1 MPRILTS
8 MGARVLRFCAVPAS
22 MDAMSACAGGSPA
35 VPTSD
40 TTISITSSGVT
51 PTEVH
56 VPAGSRVTF
65 INNDARPHAMS
76 SDPLQVHTDCP
87 PINDVGFLNP
97 GQRGT
102 TGAMNIKRS
111 CGFHDHTNENDP
123 IYKGRII
130 VE

>member
-1 MPRILTS
+1 MLRIHISTGARLLMLCAVLTS
-8 MGARVLRFCAVPAS
+8 MQ
-22 MDAMSACAGGSPA
+22 AMSACGGGSPSE
-35 VPTSD
+35 PTSD
-40 TTISITSSGVT
+40 TTISITSSGVA

-76 SDPLQVHTDCP
+76 SDPIQVHTDCP

-111 CGFHDHTNENDP
+111 CGFHDHTNEDDP